1 MVNLTMFNFG
11 PYLFLST
18 LSVALSLLFIG
29 LSKKS
34 KLPSHYQNHWIHE
47 ASIPRRGGI
56 VFFISLS
63 LSIFLFDLHFVTL
76 ISLLLFTSFPI
87 FIAGVLDDFGRR
99 VSPEAKILASV
110 TSSAL
115 AIVAFDT
122 WVRAVDV
129 PGLDFLLSFYAFGL
143 IFTISA
149 STALIQS
156 YNLVDGLNG
165 LSSGCG
171 LIAFAAI
178 AILSFQQ
185 GDVEI
190 LSICLIAFSCLSGF
204 WLINFSTG
212 RLF

>member
-1 MVNLTMFNFG
+1 M
-11 PYLFLST
+11 
-18 LSVALSLLFIG
+18 
-29 LSKKS
+29 
-34 KLPSHYQNHWIHE
+34 KLQYQGE
-47 ASIPRRGGI
+47 VVLCFS
-56 VFFISLS
+56 FLS
-63 LSIFLFDLHFVTL
+63 LSIFLFDLHFVIL

-99 VSPEAKILASV
+99 VSPKAKILASV

-143 IFTISA
+143 IFTISV